1 LPQKVL
7 CEKCGFILYEGIE
20 LKPPDEI
27 IQNHDGKCPKCG
39 KKISFIPK
47 KVEVTSAGEKPRRR

>member
-1 LPQKVL
+1 
-7 CEKCGFILYEGIE
+7 

-27 IQNHDGKCPKCG
+27 IQANDGKCPKCG

-47 KVEVTSAGEKPRRR
+47 KVDVIAANETGRRH